1 MPAVSEV
8 TIIPTV
14 SMNRQACIPAV
25 RLDVRSVERVEI
37 NEAFVAIAIVAA
49 RVDVGG
55 SVIACGDAI
64 GAIGSELTTKLIR
77 STDWDGLNLGIVTL
91 CIGGPG
97 NKLAIEMLH

>member
-1 MPAVSEV
+1 M
-8 TIIPTV
+8 
-14 SMNRQACIPAV
+14 
-25 RLDVRSVERVEI
+25 
-37 NEAFVAIAIVAA
+37 
-49 RVDVGG
+49 DVGR
-55 SVIACGDAI
+55 SVIACGHAI